1 MALADTG
8 SFQHEQA
15 PCGRVVD
22 CQCHDDRDDEGLIIH
37 DLFYACGCRS
47 MRHEYHDGSLSR
59 KIVHHNG
66 HVLVDE
72 LIAEH

>member
-1 MALADTG
+1 MAPTNTT
-8 SFQHEQA
+8 SFESQQA
-15 PCGRVVD
+15 PCGQVVSGQRHED
-22 CQCHDDRDDEGLIIH
+22 HDDDGLIVY
-37 DLFYACGCRS
+37 DLFYSCGCRS
-47 MRHEYHDGSLSR
+47 IHHEYHDGSLSQ